1 MSAGLRMGL
10 FTAAFFAAGGV
21 ATAFLPIWLNDRGIS
36 AAEIGE
42 ILGFG
47 SILRLGTVPAWGAAT
62 DRLGRRRAMLFVSA
76 LAATMM
82 AASFPLAHGF
92 FAVLGIVVLQGAAA
106 SALTPLADTLTL
118 ALAAARRLEYARTRA
133 WGSASYMVAT
143 AAAGPLLG
151 VFGTA
156 AVPWLLAAGYGTAAC
171 LAPLLPEP
179 GRVVHGAGLPRA
191 AGLWRL
197 RPFRLTVAAT
207 ALIQGSHAAYYAFAP
222 IYWRANGISD
232 TVIGLLIAEGIV
244 AEIAL
249 FVWGR
254 RLVERVG
261 PARLTG
267 VAAIASLARWTATA
281 FVTGV
286 PILAAVQLL
295 HAATFA
301 FQHLSAMLVMGR
313 TVPPGKTA
321 SAQTLHAALGFSAP
335 TGLLIWA
342 TGLLYARGGGLMFL
356 LMAAL
361 GGSAVFLVRPLA
373 SALGDAAGKSSAT
386 NVL

>member
-1 MSAGLRMGL
+1 MGAGLRVGL
-10 FTAAFFAAGGV
+10 FTAGFFAAGGV
-21 ATAFLPIWLNDRGIS
+21 ATAFLPIWLSDRGIS
-36 AAEIGE
+36 AAGIGE

-47 SILRLGTVPAWGAAT
+47 SILRLGTVPAWGIVA
-62 DRLGRRRAMLFVSA
+62 DRIGRRRTMLFVSA
-76 LAATMM
+76 LLATVL
-82 AASFPLAHGF
+82 AASLSLAHQF
-92 FAVLGIVVLQGAAA
+92 TAVLAVVVLQGAAS
-106 SALTPLADTLTL
+106 SALTPLADALTL
-118 ALAAARRLEYARTRA
+118 ALAAARRLDYARTRA
-133 WGSASYMVAT
+133 WGSASYMAAT
-143 AAAGPLLG
+143 ATAGPLLG
-151 VFGTA
+151 AFGIA

-179 GRVVHGAGLPRA
+179 DRVVHAAGLPRA

-249 FVWGR
+249 FIWGR
-254 RLVERVG
+254 RLVERIG

-267 VAAIASLARWTATA
+267 LAATASLVRWTATA
-281 FVTGV
+281 FVTEV
-286 PILAAVQLL
+286 PILAMVQLL

-301 FQHLSAMLVMGR
+301 FQHLSAMLVLGR
-313 TVPPGKTA
+313 TVPPGKAA

-335 TGLLIWA
+335 TGLLIWLS
-342 TGLLYARGGGLMFL
+342 GLLYARVGGLVFL

-361 GGSAVFLVRPLA
+361 GGSALFLVRPLA
-373 SALGDAAGKSSAT
+373 SALGNVADRSST
-386 NVL
+386 NAP

>member
-1 MSAGLRMGL
+1 MGAGLRVGL
-10 FTAAFFAAGGV
+10 FTAGFFAAGGV
-21 ATAFLPIWLNDRGIS
+21 VTAFLPIWLSDRGIS
-36 AAEIGE
+36 PAGIGE

-47 SILRLGTVPAWGAAT
+47 SILRLGTVPAWGIAA
-62 DRLGRRRAMLFVSA
+62 DRIGRRRTMLFVSA
-76 LAATMM
+76 LLATVL
-82 AASFPLAHGF
+82 AASLSLAHQF
-92 FAVLGIVVLQGAAA
+92 IVVLAVVVLQGAAA

-118 ALAAARRLEYARTRA
+118 ALAAARRLDYARTRA
-133 WGSASYMVAT
+133 WGSASYMAAT
-143 AAAGPLLG
+143 ATAGPLLG
-151 VFGTA
+151 VFGIA

-171 LAPLLPEP
+171 MATLLPEP
-179 GRVVHGAGLPRA
+179 DRVVHAPGLPRA

-197 RPFRLTVAAT
+197 RAFRVTVAAT

-254 RLVERVG
+254 RLIERIG

-267 VAAIASLARWTATA
+267 LAATASLARWTATA
-281 FVTGV
+281 FVTGI

-301 FQHLSAMLVMGR
+301 FQHLSAMLVLGR
-313 TVPPGKTA
+313 TVPPGKAA

-342 TGLLYARGGGLMFL
+342 TGLLYARAGGLVFL

-361 GGSAVFLVRPLA
+361 GGSAVLLVRPPALA
-373 SALGDAAGKSSAT
+373 LKTAPNQAAL
-386 NVL
+386 

>member
-1 MSAGLRMGL
+1 MGAGLRVGL
-10 FTAAFFAAGGV
+10 FTAGFFAAGGV
-21 ATAFLPIWLNDRGIS
+21 ATAFLPIWLSDRGIS
-36 AAEIGE
+36 AAGIGE

-47 SILRLGTVPAWGAAT
+47 SILRLGTVPAWGIAA
-62 DRLGRRRAMLFVSA
+62 DRIGRRRTMLFVSA
-76 LAATMM
+76 LLATVL
-82 AASFPLAHGF
+82 AASLSLAHQF
-92 FAVLGIVVLQGAAA
+92 IAVLAVVVLQGAAA
-106 SALTPLADTLTL
+106 SALTPLADALTL
-118 ALAAARRLEYARTRA
+118 ALAAARRLDYARTRA
-133 WGSASYMVAT
+133 WGSASYMAAT
-143 AAAGPLLG
+143 ATAGPLLG
-151 VFGTA
+151 AFGIA

-171 LAPLLPEP
+171 MAALLPEP
-179 GRVVHGAGLPRA
+179 DRVVHAAGLPRA

-249 FVWGR
+249 FIWGR
-254 RLVERVG
+254 RLVERIG

-267 VAAIASLARWTATA
+267 LAATASLVRWTATA

-286 PILAAVQLL
+286 PSLAMVQLL

-301 FQHLSAMLVMGR
+301 FQHLSAMLVLGR

-335 TGLLIWA
+335 TGLLIWLS
-342 TGLLYARGGGLMFL
+342 GLLYARVGGLVFL

-361 GGSAVFLVRPLA
+361 GGSAVLLARPLA
-373 SALGDAAGKSSAT
+373 SALGDAAHGSST
-386 NVL
+386 GVP